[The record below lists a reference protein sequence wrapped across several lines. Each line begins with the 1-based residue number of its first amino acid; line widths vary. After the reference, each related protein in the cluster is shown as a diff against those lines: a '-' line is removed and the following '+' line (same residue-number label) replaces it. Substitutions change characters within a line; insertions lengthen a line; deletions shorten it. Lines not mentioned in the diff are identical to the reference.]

1 MITICSK
8 EPELKMAQLIAI
20 CKELNCKSASD
31 VLKIIQSTYKNI
43 GTEEEPKIIVE
54 DVVVL
59 TEVAWK
65 IAHNCLKQQ
74 VPLEEIQDEL
84 SDFVKVQNIIA
95 WATDKLIHVMNPPS
109 AQESDPN

>member
-31 VLKIIQSTYKNI
+31 VLKIIQSTYNNI
-43 GTEEEPKIIVE
+43 GTEEDPKIIVE
-54 DVVVL
+54 DVVTL

-65 IAHNCLKQQ
+65 IAHIALKKQ
-74 VPLEEIQDEL
+74 VPLEEVQEEL
-84 SDFVKVQNIIA
+84 SDFNKVQKIIA
-95 WATDKLIHVMNPPS
+95 WSTDALIHVMNPPS
-109 AQESDPN
+109 NQESDPN